1 MPASRRAPH
10 RRLGFEEASC
20 DTVGVA
26 DAFDPADMLKRFA
39 ERAAAVKRRGLPPI
53 EGPERQAFARQ
64 ASLDFQ
70 DYAMLADATAELD
83 DGILTL
89 RIDLRPEPK
98 D

>member
-1 MPASRRAPH
+1 
-10 RRLGFEEASC
+10 
-20 DTVGVA
+20 VA
-26 DAFDPADMLKRFA
+26 YAFDPADMLKRFS

-89 RIDLRPEPK
+89 RIDLRPQAK